1 MKQKPSSRIQG
12 FTLVELMVVIVIMA
26 IMASLVMLNI
36 NGVDQRKAAQA
47 RDFFIMDVQK
57 IAREAND
64 QARVLALEVHPA
76 TDVADFSYAVVEY
89 KNPQFTIPTEQ
100 QHNAMLNHQKWQ
112 KYNEFPQQ
120 VLAKNVSFAVQSL
133 DYDVSQAR
141 NDDLTQENAPKL
153 IWLGNGEAK
162 PVRIQFYYANEPV
175 GAEIE
180 IDHLGKINAS

>member
-1 MKQKPSSRIQG
+1 MKQPPSVIQG

-64 QARVLALEVHPA
+64 QARVLALEIQPA
-76 TDVADFSYAVVEY
+76 TDVSNFSYTIVEY
-89 KNPQFTIPTEQ
+89 TNPRLIQAEQ
-100 QHNAMLNHQKWQ
+100 QNNVIQNHQKWQ

-120 VLAKNVSFAVQSL
+120 VLAQNVSFAVQSL

-141 NDDLTQENAPKL
+141 NDDLTQDNAPQL

>member
-1 MKQKPSSRIQG
+1 MKQNPPSRIQG

-76 TDVADFSYAVVEY
+76 TDVADFSYTVVEY

-100 QHNAMLNHQKWQ
+100 QNNAMLNHQKWQ
-112 KYNEFPQQ
+112 KYKPRNYLEPGAHRYQILRAGGDRPRRARGFYQCKPREKT
-120 VLAKNVSFAVQSL
+120 A
-133 DYDVSQAR
+133 YD
-141 NDDLTQENAPKL
+141 
-153 IWLGNGEAK
+153 
-162 PVRIQFYYANEPV
+162 
-175 GAEIE
+175 
-180 IDHLGKINAS
+180 

>member
-1 MKQKPSSRIQG
+1 MKQKPPSRIQG

-26 IMASLVMLNI
+26 IMASLVMFNI

-64 QARVLALEVHPA
+64 QARVLALEIHPA
-76 TDVADFSYAVVEY
+76 TDVADFSYNVIEY
-89 KNPQFTIPTEQ
+89 KNPQLTAFTPQ
-100 QHNAMLNHQKWQ
+100 QNNTMQNQQKWQ
-112 KYNEFPQQ
+112 AYTEFPQQ

-133 DYDVSQAR
+133 DYDASKAGN
-141 NDDLTQENAPKL
+141 NDLIQENAPKL

>member
-1 MKQKPSSRIQG
+1 MKQKPPSRMHG

-36 NGVDQRKAAQA
+36 NGVDHRKAAQA
-47 RDFFIMDVQK
+47 RDFFIMDVQR

-64 QARVLALEVHPA
+64 QARVLALEIHPA
-76 TDVADFSYAVVEY
+76 TDVADFSYRVIEY
-89 KNPQFTIPTEQ
+89 QQP
-100 QHNAMLNHQKWQ
+100 QHNISTAQKNNTMQNQQKWQ
-112 KYNEFPQQ
+112 AYTEFPPQI
-120 VLAKNVSFAVQSL
+120 LAKNVSFAVQSL
-133 DYDVSQAR
+133 DYDVSYAR
-141 NDDLTQENAPKL
+141 NDDLTQETAPEM

-175 GAEIE
+175 GVEIE

>member
-1 MKQKPSSRIQG
+1 MKQKPPSRIQG

-64 QARVLALEVHPA
+64 QARVLALEIYPA

-89 KNPQFTIPTEQ
+89 KNPQLIMQAEQ
-100 QHNAMLNHQKWQ
+100 QNNVMLNHQKWQ

-120 VLAKNVSFAVQSL
+120 MLAKNVSFAVQSL
-133 DYDVSQAR
+133 DYDVSQAQ

>member
-1 MKQKPSSRIQG
+1 M
-12 FTLVELMVVIVIMA
+12 
-26 IMASLVMLNI
+26 
-36 NGVDQRKAAQA
+36 
-47 RDFFIMDVQK
+47 
-57 IAREAND
+57 
-64 QARVLALEVHPA
+64 ALEVHPA
-76 TDVADFSYAVVEY
+76 TDVADFSYTVVEY

-100 QHNAMLNHQKWQ
+100 QNNAMLNHQKWQ

-141 NDDLTQENAPKL
+141 NDDLTQSSAPKL

>member
-1 MKQKPSSRIQG
+1 MKQKPPSRIQG

-26 IMASLVMLNI
+26 ILASLVMLNI

-57 IAREAND
+57 IAREANH
-64 QARVLALEVHPA
+64 QARVLALEIYPA

-89 KNPQFTIPTEQ
+89 KNPQLIMQAEQ
-100 QHNAMLNHQKWQ
+100 QNNVMLNHQKWQ

-141 NDDLTQENAPKL
+141 NEDLTQENAPKL

>member
-1 MKQKPSSRIQG
+1 MKQKPPSRTQG

-36 NGVDQRKAAQA
+36 NGVDQRKAAQV

-89 KNPQFTIPTEQ
+89 KNPQFTMPPEQ
-100 QHNAMLNHQKWQ
+100 QNNAMLNHQKWQ
-112 KYNEFPQQ
+112 KYNRQSNHKACKKSNFHRCEKGFLNTRKDNIATLRQNSFKRGYHPTKDRFP
-120 VLAKNVSFAVQSL
+120 KRKT
-133 DYDVSQAR
+133 D
-141 NDDLTQENAPKL
+141 
-153 IWLGNGEAK
+153 
-162 PVRIQFYYANEPV
+162 
-175 GAEIE
+175 
-180 IDHLGKINAS
+180 